1 MPCIMPTSLVRT
13 LWATQLV
20 EPGLATNVIRAVLA
34 CGVSAIFVVSSS
46 SLKNGCAMPKV
57 PYFRGMPRG
66 RECAATVGLDWSW
79 DCGACTMGV
88 HGACGRGPNCEYS
101 LHPPYRAALC
111 RLLAVMQCPD
121 YHCFSGHAT
130 VLSGSLFARSTC
142 LYIIRTA
149 LVYIK

>member
-1 MPCIMPTSLVRT
+1 MPTSLVRT

-66 RECAATVGLDWSW
+66 RECAAKDGTVGLDWSW

-88 HGACGRGPNCEYS
+88 RMG
-101 LHPPYRAALC
+101 RAAEARITNTQLTPLTRQRC
-111 RLLAVMQCPD
+111 ADFLQCPD

-130 VLSGSLFARSTC
+130 VLNGSLFARSTC
-142 LYIIRTA
+142 LQSLQYFRTA
-149 LVYIK
+149 LV

>member
-1 MPCIMPTSLVRT
+1 MPTSLVRT

-66 RECAATVGLDWSW
+66 RECAATVGLWT
-79 DCGACTMGV
+79 GAGSVGRAPWACMG
-88 HGACGRGPNCEYS
+88 
-101 LHPPYRAALC
+101 RAAEARIANTAYTPLTGQRAVQTAC
-111 RLLAVMQCPD
+111 SAGPPAPRL
-121 YHCFSGHAT
+121 S
-130 VLSGSLFARSTC
+130 
-142 LYIIRTA
+142 
-149 LVYIK
+149 

>member
-1 MPCIMPTSLVRT
+1 MPTSLVRT

-66 RECAATVGLDWSW
+66 RECAATVGLWT
-79 DCGACTMGV
+79 GAGSVGRAPWACMG
-88 HGACGRGPNCEYS
+88 
-101 LHPPYRAALC
+101 RAAEARITNTQLTPLTRQRC
-111 RLLAVMQCPD
+111 ADFLQCPD

-130 VLSGSLFARSTC
+130 VLNGSLFARSTC
-142 LYIIRTA
+142 LQSLQYFRTA
-149 LVYIK
+149 LV

>member
-101 LHPPYRAALC
+101 LHPPYRTARCADCLQC
-111 RLLAVMQCPD
+111 RPP
-121 YHCFSGHAT
+121 GPAT
-130 VLSGSLFARSTC
+130 
-142 LYIIRTA
+142 IIIA
-149 LVYIK
+149 LVGTLQCSEWVFICAQHVPTVFVRL